1 MPDPIARLLQQ
12 RWFLVLARVLLTFPF
27 WASGLAKLIDFS
39 GGVAEMREL
48 GFNPPE
54 LYNIATFTTQLIGSA
69 LIILNRWT
77 WLAAGALGIFTFLTI
92 PLVHNFWA
100 KEGPAAITAL
110 HTAGEHI
117 GMIGGLMLVAILSRI
132 TAKA

>member
-1 MPDPIARLLQQ
+1 MPNSIARLLEQN
-12 RWFLVLARVLLTFPF
+12 WFMVLARVLLTFPF
-27 WASGLAKLIDFS
+27 WASGLSKLLDFS

-48 GFNPPE
+48 GFSPPE

-69 LIILNRWT
+69 FVILNRWT
-77 WLAAGALGIFTFLTI
+77 WLAAGALGVFTFLTI

-100 KEGPAAITAL
+100 KEGPAAIQAL

-117 GMIGGLMLVAILSRI
+117 GMIGGLMLVAILARR
-132 TAKA
+132 TARS